1 MNSKKRTIIAF
12 LLIGTLSFS
21 VLGSLAVSSEEL
33 EDGNTNTQIV
43 YNTEGETGNLSEN
56 ELGKPGPDEQE
67 GTTDPQPRYR
77 YQEQEMTIEGQET
90 STRIRSRLGENTSE
104 EIVDFFFSI
113 DGAPTFQLSFSSQ
126 QTGYVFEQ
134 HFRLVVEQL
143 IEYVDING
151 NGRYDTND
159 VVVSAI
165 EFSNTTFTNI
175 TYTSTI
181 TPEGGRITII
191 RTDTLDQLFTIIIYV
206 SDKKTSFM
214 NTTIAPTEI
223 KFDFGILGY
232 PFMNQ
237 SSQLA
242 LQTLLETPFMITTQQ
257 RTYASEE
264 YTNAKESTMNI
275 SSAGRFGFFSWINDA
290 IVDTVSKPVNV
301 TVISN
306 TEQTFYEG
314 GQSSFTQA
322 QVIFSYARGQSILHD
337 PKIGVIP
344 VLGTILPS
352 VLQME
357 YLSVLYLIAIVISG
371 IVFYGVVHYRKKA

>member
-1 MNSKKRTIIAF
+1 MNSQKRTIIAF
-12 LLIGTLSFS
+12 LLIGSLSFS

-33 EDGNTNTQIV
+33 GDGNTNTQTG
-43 YNTEGETGNLSEN
+43 YATEGQTGNLSEN
-56 ELGKPGPDEQE
+56 DPGKPGPGEQDE
-67 GTTDPQPRYR
+67 TTDPQPRYR
-77 YQEQEMTIEGQET
+77 YQVQEMTIVGEGT
-90 STRIRSRLGENTSE
+90 STRIRSRYGENASE

-126 QTGYVFEQ
+126 QTGYINEQ
-134 HFRLVVEQL
+134 HFRLIVEQL
-143 IEYVDING
+143 IEYIDMNA

-165 EFSNTTFTNI
+165 EFSNMTFTNI
-175 TYTSTI
+175 TYTSTT

-191 RTDTLDQLFTIIIYV
+191 RTDTLDQLFTISIYV

-214 NTTIAPTEI
+214 DTTIAPTEI
-223 KFDFGILGY
+223 KFDFGILDY

-237 SSQLA
+237 ASQLA
-242 LQTLLETPFMITTQQ
+242 LQTLVETPFMITTQQ
-257 RTYASEE
+257 RTYDAEE
-264 YTNAKESTMNI
+264 HTNAKESTMNI
-275 SSAGRFGFFSWINDA
+275 SSAGRFGFFSWVNDA
-290 IVDTVSKPVNV
+290 IVDTTSKPVNV
-301 TVISN
+301 TVISK

-314 GQSSFTQA
+314 GQNSFTQA

-357 YLSVLYLIAIVISG
+357 YLSVLYLIACVVSG
-371 IVFYGVVHYRKKA
+371 VVFYGVVYYRKKA

>member
-1 MNSKKRTIIAF
+1 MNSQKRTIIAF
-12 LLIGTLSFS
+12 LLIGSLSFS

-33 EDGNTNTQIV
+33 GDGNTNTQTG
-43 YNTEGETGNLSEN
+43 YATEGQTGNLSEN
-56 ELGKPGPDEQE
+56 DPGKPGPGEQDE
-67 GTTDPQPRYR
+67 TTDPQPRYH
-77 YQEQEMTIEGQET
+77 YQVQEMTIVGEGT
-90 STRIRSRLGENTSE
+90 STRIRSRYSENASE
-104 EIVDFFFSI
+104 EIVDFFFYI

-126 QTGYVFEQ
+126 QTGYINEQ
-134 HFRLVVEQL
+134 HFRLIVEQL
-143 IEYVDING
+143 IEYIDMNA

-165 EFSNTTFTNI
+165 EFSNMTFTNI
-175 TYTSTI
+175 TYTSTT

-191 RTDTLDQLFTIIIYV
+191 RTDTLDQLFTISIYV

-214 NTTIAPTEI
+214 DTTIAPTEI
-223 KFDFGILGY
+223 KFDFGILDY

-237 SSQLA
+237 ASQLA
-242 LQTLLETPFMITTQQ
+242 LQTLVETPFMITTQQ
-257 RTYASEE
+257 RTYDAEE
-264 YTNAKESTMNI
+264 HTNAKESTMNI
-275 SSAGRFGFFSWINDA
+275 SSAGRFGFFSWVNDA
-290 IVDTVSKPVNV
+290 IVDTTSKPVNV
-301 TVISN
+301 TVISK

-314 GQSSFTQA
+314 GQNSFTQA

-357 YLSVLYLIAIVISG
+357 YLSVLYLIACVVSG
-371 IVFYGVVHYRKKA
+371 VVFYGVVYYRKKA